1 MEASTGGLKVF
12 LADDAA
18 GSSAMRERIR
28 EEILR
33 RLDISILKQVFVA
46 LSAKRHSSGLLHD
59 HVWSENRVSTS
70 INSIFWAKFLYKS
83 IDIKFKLIF
92 VVRTI

>member
-1 MEASTGGLKVF
+1 MPNKAAKSSVVRSRWRLSLHCTTEALTGGLKVF

-18 GSSAMRERIR
+18 GSSAVRERIR

-46 LSAKRHSSGLLHD
+46 LSAERH
-59 HVWSENRVSTS
+59 
-70 INSIFWAKFLYKS
+70 
-83 IDIKFKLIF
+83 
-92 VVRTI
+92 

>member
-1 MEASTGGLKVF
+1 LKVF

-33 RLDISILKQVFVA
+33 RLDIPILKQVFVA
-46 LSAKRHSSGLLHD
+46 LSAER
-59 HVWSENRVSTS
+59 R
-70 INSIFWAKFLYKS
+70 
-83 IDIKFKLIF
+83 
-92 VVRTI
+92 